1 MFDHSSHYQY
11 LIDAAWEAV
20 EQAGKH
26 SAADD
31 AEDLP
36 DESNLATQMVRTSVG
51 MCSSVLE
58 DGNGLRRQK
67 GQG

>member
-1 MFDHSSHYQY
+1 MPLETVSTPTSSCRAAEDVFDHSSHYQY

-36 DESNLATQMVRTSVG
+36 DESNLATQMVRGVCAG
-51 MCSSVLE
+51 
-58 DGNGLRRQK
+58 
-67 GQG
+67 